1 MTQIYPYKAPKFKNF
16 SFGTKLCNSTISRT
30 LISNMTIVFSN
41 SSSKIRK
48 LDIFGAKFKDFYF
61 ALNFATRQIWGLLF
75 QLWQCFLQIL
85 VGNYPNKALFGHK
98 CKQCLYFWMKPLS
111 IVKNLRTL
119 ILKTTIVFS
128 NFSQK
133 YQIQHFP
140 WKLKSF
146 FSSENLSE
154 FIFI

>member
-1 MTQIYPYKAPKFKNF
+1 MLPNLKFFLLAQNFLTRQFRERWFQIWQKFF
-16 SFGTKLCNSTISRT
+16 W
-30 LISNMTIVFSN
+30 N
-41 SSSKIRK
+41 SSSKILK
-48 LDIFGAKFKDFYF
+48 LDIFGAKIKDFYF
-61 ALNFATRQIWGLLF
+61 ALNFATRQIRGLLF

-111 IVKNLRTL
+111 IVKNVRTL

-133 YQIQHFP
+133 YRNTTFSLKTQKFLFK
-140 WKLKSF
+140 WKFEWIYFYLVKL
-146 FSSENLSE
+146 NY
-154 FIFI
+154 